1 MNVNEF
7 GFLWYLQSSSNMVN
21 IILKNLI
28 DTAEDK
34 DLRSVL
40 DEINSLSTFQEKE
53 ATKILN
59 DSGYNETPFFSE
71 VDLYNSSVKLF
82 TDQLIIEILKHITGN
97 GMRILASQYSEL
109 TDMNVKKFC
118 SQILTKIIQI
128 DESLLGLLKGKNL
141 LQNSPFSYMKAH
153 ERESKLFKVVS
164 TQLRPLNAVELG
176 NMYSALQC
184 NNVGVAL
191 CAAFSDVVKDEESKQ
206 LFKDGKKL
214 AFHQAAT
221 LSDIFRENGVSTTTG
236 LEGFVQT
243 VHESPFSDKLMT
255 NLIMFLNP
263 IGIINLQNAA
273 VFSYKKNHVKILSE
287 LIEQVQSFSEKGFK
301 LLVKK
306 GWLIEPPLTSRS
318 IK

>member
-21 IILKNLI
+21 IFLKNLI

-34 DLRSVL
+34 DLRGVL

-53 ATKILN
+53 ATKLLN

-97 GMRILASQYSEL
+97 GMRILASQYAEL
-109 TDMNVKKFC
+109 GDMNVKKFF
-118 SQILTKIIQI
+118 SELLTKMIQI
-128 DESLLGLLKGKNL
+128 DESLLGLLKEKNL
-141 LQNSPFSYMKAH
+141 LQNSPFLYTKAH
-153 ERESKLFKVVS
+153 ERESKLFKVIS

-176 NMYSALQC
+176 HMYSALQC

-191 CAAFSDVVKDEESKQ
+191 CAAFADLVKDEESKQ
-206 LFKDGKKL
+206 LINDGKKL
-214 AFHQAAT
+214 AFHQAAA
-221 LSDIFRENGVSTTTG
+221 LSDILRENGVSTTTG
-236 LEGFVQT
+236 LESFVHS
-243 VHESPFSDKLMT
+243 VDESPFSDKLMT
-255 NLIMFLNP
+255 NLLMFLNP
-263 IGIINLQNAA
+263 IGIITLQNAA
-273 VFSYKKNHVKILSE
+273 VSSYKKNHVKILHE

-301 LLVKK
+301 LLVNK
-306 GWLIEPPLTSRS
+306 GWFIEPPVTSRS